1 METPTNLLP
10 SSSEP
15 WYCDG
20 CHAMIYNRDADG
32 NPAAGAPSTKYLN
45 EIYKNVCTLCFQL
58 GSVIRDSSY
67 WKNLAEAH
75 ASKMKKLGSDGSY
88 FG

>member
-15 WYCDG
+15 WYCDN
-20 CHAMIYNRDADG
+20 CHAMMYNRDVDG
-32 NPAAGAPSTKYLN
+32 NPAAGAPPTKHLN
-45 EIYKNVCTLCFQL
+45 EIYKYVCTLCFQL
-58 GSVIRDSSY
+58 GSIIRDSSY
-67 WKNLAEAH
+67 WKKLADDH
-75 ASKMKKLGSDGSY
+75 ADKIKRLSGNGKY

>member
-20 CHAMIYNRDADG
+20 CHAMMYNREDG
-32 NPAAGAPSTKYLN
+32 HPVAGAPPTKYLN
-45 EIYKNVCTLCFQL
+45 EIYKHVCTLCFQL
-58 GSVIRDSSY
+58 GSIIRDSSY
-67 WKNLAEAH
+67 WKKLADDH
-75 ASKMKKLGSDGSY
+75 AEKVTRLRKNA
-88 FG
+88 